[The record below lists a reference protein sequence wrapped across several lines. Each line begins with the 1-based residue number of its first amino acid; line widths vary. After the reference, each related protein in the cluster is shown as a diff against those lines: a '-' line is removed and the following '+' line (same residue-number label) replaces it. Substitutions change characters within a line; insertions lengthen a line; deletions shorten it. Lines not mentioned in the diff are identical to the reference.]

1 MTYNKPE
8 LEVKKFDIV
17 DEITAEGDSAAVNTE
32 SANGKNSSSASV
44 AAENS
49 IGSDLIIG

>member
-8 LEVKKFDIV
+8 LDIRKFDIV
-17 DEITAEGDSAAVNTE
+17 EDIMADGSSAVSPVESTTVSTE
-32 SANGKNSSSASV
+32 SNSASG
-44 AAENS
+44 S

>member
-8 LEVKKFDIV
+8 LDIRKFDIV
-17 DEITAEGDSAAVNTE
+17 EDIMADG
-32 SANGKNSSSASV
+32 SSALTPTDPAVDTGAKS
-44 AAENS
+44 AGES

>member
-8 LEVKKFDIV
+8 LDIKKFDIV
-17 DEITAEGDSAAVNTE
+17 EDIMAEG
-32 SANGKNSSSASV
+32 SSAV
-44 AAENS
+44 APTEIAPDTGSKSAGES

>member
-8 LEVKKFDIV
+8 LNIRKFDIV
-17 DEITAEGDSAAVNTE
+17 EDIMADG
-32 SANGKNSSSASV
+32 SSAVTPPTDPAVDTRAKS
-44 AAENS
+44 AGES

>member
-8 LEVKKFDIV
+8 LDIRKFDIV
-17 DEITAEGDSAAVNTE
+17 EDIMADGSSAVDPVEGTTVNTE
-32 SANGKNSSSASV
+32 SNSASG
-44 AAENS
+44 S

>member
-8 LEVKKFDIV
+8 LDIRKFDIV
-17 DEITAEGDSAAVNTE
+17 EDIMADGSSAVATTDPTVDTGSKSAA
-32 SANGKNSSSASV
+32 G
-44 AAENS
+44 S

>member
-8 LEVKKFDIV
+8 LDIRKFDIV
-17 DEITAEGDSAAVNTE
+17 EDIMADG
-32 SANGKNSSSASV
+32 SSAV
-44 AAENS
+44 APTDPTVDTGAKSAGES

>member
-8 LEVKKFDIV
+8 LDIRKFDIV
-17 DEITAEGDSAAVNTE
+17 EDIMVDG
-32 SANGKNSSSASV
+32 SSALTPTDPAVDTGAKS
-44 AAENS
+44 AGEN